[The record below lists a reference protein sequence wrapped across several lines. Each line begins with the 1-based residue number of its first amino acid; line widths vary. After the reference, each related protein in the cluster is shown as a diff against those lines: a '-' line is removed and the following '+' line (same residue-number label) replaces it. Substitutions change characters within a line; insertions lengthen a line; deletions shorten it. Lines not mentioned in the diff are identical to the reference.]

1 MKRTSRTHH
10 DKTLARPDVDATR
23 KAGLPID
30 QGADATGADATEPQ
44 DNDIQAVALALTR
57 QGAGHAKSVAIAAGH
72 IKVDAAYRIGNAV
85 YAAGW
90 CTSDHVLSLRCAS
103 RDVTTRRY
111 DVARHDVAS
120 HFNLPRAQGVGFVLF
135 AATVPDE
142 HVCIAWQDDSDH
154 APTESADLKL
164 ATSDYFSGA
173 DFSLFAPVLGL
184 PALQL
189 EPYSAA
195 WRRTVGRMPL
205 GNSESKTAK
214 GHLEAAAISPV
225 DGECIATGWVLN
237 GPSTQVWIEDDSARI
252 HPLQSAFRRF
262 RQDVFEA
269 FGDIIPGASF
279 DSGFIALVPNTANT
293 RRLSLKALSEE
304 GVHTFGEVDCVKL
317 ASDPINAARW
327 LFGVATA
334 LPELHKRFPLV
345 DEQILLP
352 LIRQRQSKWDELPVQ
367 RRQLGTAPAAPRV
380 SVIVPLY
387 GRQDFVEHQLIEFAI
402 DPWFMKNAELI
413 YVVDDPA
420 MVDGFYGL
428 AERLY
433 SLYKVPFQ
441 WVWGSVNRGFSGA
454 NNLGLKHATAPSV
467 IFLNSDAFPQQA
479 GWARELVNVLE
490 RHPDIGV
497 VGPRLVFA
505 DGSIQHASME
515 FKRRDDLGIW
525 INHHPRMGLDPALD
539 PHKSMVDVQAV
550 TGACMAVRRADID
563 AVGHWDT
570 GYLIGD
576 FEDSDMCMKLRDAG
590 LRVVYLPTVQMSHLE
605 RQSMRLLGHDEF
617 RTRLVIFNASR
628 HQTRWG
634 RYIHELAA
642 GGGERAN
649 GSATAGAC
657 A

>member
-1 MKRTSRTHH
+1 MKRTSRQHH
-10 DKTLARPDVDATR
+10 DKTLARPDANATR
-23 KAGLPID
+23 KGVKPADP
-30 QGADATGADATEPQ
+30 GAESPPATVEAPQ
-44 DNDIQAVALALTR
+44 APEIQSEAFALTR
-57 QGAGHAKSVAIAAGH
+57 QSAGHTKSVAIAAGH
-72 IKVDAAYRIGNAV
+72 IKVDAAYRIGTAV
-85 YAAGW
+85 YVAGW
-90 CTSDHVLSLRCAS
+90 CTSDHVLTLRCDG

-111 DVARHDVAS
+111 DTARHDVAG
-120 HFNLPRAQGVGFVLF
+120 HFKLPRALGVGFVLF
-135 AATVPDE
+135 ASDVPDDQ
-142 HVCIAWQDDSDH
+142 VCMAWQDGNEHPHTTSSVLQL
-154 APTESADLKL
+154 T
-164 ATSDYFSGA
+164 TSDYFNGA
-173 DFSLFAPVLGL
+173 DFSLLAPVLGL

-205 GNSESKTAK
+205 GSAESKTAK

-262 RQDVFEA
+262 RQDVLEA

-279 DSGFIALVPNTANT
+279 DSGFIALVPNTSNT

-304 GVHTFGEVDCVKL
+304 GVHTFGEVECVKL

-367 RRQLGTAPAAPRV
+367 RRQLGVAPAAPRV
-380 SVIVPLY
+380 SVIVPLF
-387 GRQDFVEHQLIEFAI
+387 GRQDFVEHQLIEFAV
-402 DPWFMKNAELI
+402 DPWFLKHAELI
-413 YVVDDPA
+413 YVVDDPQ
-420 MVDGFYGL
+420 MVDGFYAL

-433 SLYKVPFQ
+433 DLYKVPFQ

-467 IFLNSDAFPQQA
+467 IFLNSDAFPQQP
-479 GWARELVNVLE
+479 GWARDLVAVLE
-490 RHPDIGV
+490 KNPDVGV

-515 FKRRDDLGIW
+515 FKRREDLGIW

-539 PHKSMVDVQAV
+539 PYKSLVDVQAV

-590 LRVVYLPTVQMSHLE
+590 LRIVYLPTVQMSHLE

-634 RYIHELAA
+634 RYIQELTGGAQGAA
-642 GGGERAN
+642 G
-649 GSATAGAC
+649 ATAGAC